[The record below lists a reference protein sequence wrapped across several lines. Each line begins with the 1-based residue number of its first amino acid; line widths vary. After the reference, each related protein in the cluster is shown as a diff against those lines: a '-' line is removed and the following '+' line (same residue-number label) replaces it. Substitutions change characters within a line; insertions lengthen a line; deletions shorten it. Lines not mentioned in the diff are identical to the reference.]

1 MNNLAKEEKGT
12 EIIREL
18 IKEALTEKACDIH
31 FEPQK
36 DGSFIVKYRI
46 EEGLK
51 EIKLL
56 AFEITEKVIFQ
67 LKKMAGMNDETTA
80 AQKGNFFIKTEDNG
94 IELSVRVG
102 TLPLPSGER
111 IVLSINKNKKTC
123 RDKTFN
129 IPDFQK
135 EDIEQ
140 IKEILDKTAG
150 IVFITGTAGSGHTDT
165 WYSALN
171 YISAK
176 RGGSINIISLESSTE
191 CQINGIVRLKIDA
204 SEENEYYNT
213 LKSVIW
219 QDPDV
224 IFIDNI
230 PDRNTGRI
238 ISDIA
243 LTGHMVTVKLNACD
257 IFDGIKTLKKLG
269 FEPCIL
275 ASTLEGA
282 IACRTV
288 KTICKNCIEEYTPDE
303 DISERYYLR
312 LYQRCLRSRISSP
325 EETAKKVSL
334 YRGKGCNEC
343 NHTGY
348 GGHTGLYEILTPDME
363 MKDLFARKLDFKEFK
378 ERLMGKDFVTLRE
391 KALRYALSGV
401 TTLEEAL
408 KVSYSS

>member
-1 MNNLAKEEKGT
+1 MNNSVKEGT
-12 EIIREL
+12 EIIRDL
-18 IKEALTEKACDIH
+18 ITEALAETSGDIH
-31 FEPQK
+31 LEPRK
-36 DGSFIVKYRI
+36 EGGFVVKYRFS
-46 EEGLK
+46 EGLK
-51 EIKLL
+51 EVKSLTRDISEKLIL
-56 AFEITEKVIFQ
+56 Q
-67 LKKMAGMNDETTA
+67 LKNMAGINDEKNIA
-80 AQKGNFFIKTEDNG
+80 GQGNFFMETDGTELYIK
-94 IELSVRVG
+94 VG
-102 TLPLPSGER
+102 TLRLSCGER
-111 IVLSINKNKKTC
+111 IVVSINKSKKIC
-123 RDKTFN
+123 RDRNFN

-140 IKEILDKTAG
+140 IKEIFDKPSG
-150 IVFITGTAGSGHTDT
+150 IVFITGTAGSGHIET

-176 RGGSINIISLESSTE
+176 RGGHINIISLESSQE
-191 CQINGIVRLKIDA
+191 SPIKGVIQLKVDDA
-204 SEENEYYNT
+204 RENEYYET

-230 PDRNTGRI
+230 PDRHTARI

-243 LTGHMVTVKLNACD
+243 LTGHMVIVKLNACD
-257 IFDGIKTLKKLG
+257 ILDGINFLKKLG
-269 FEPCIL
+269 FNPCIL

-282 IACRTV
+282 IARRTV
-288 KTICKNCIEEYTPDE
+288 KTICKSCIEEYTPDE

-312 LYQRCLRSRISSP
+312 LYQRCLRSRISSGV
-325 EETAKKVSL
+325 ETAAKVSL
-334 YRGKGCNEC
+334 YRGKGCKEC

-348 GGHTGLYEILTPDME
+348 SGHTGLYEILTPDME

>member
-18 IKEALTEKACDIH
+18 IKEALAEKACDIH

-67 LKKMAGMNDETTA
+67 LKKMAGMNDETTT

-204 SEENEYYNT
+204 SGENEYYNT
-213 LKSVIW
+213 LKSLIW

-269 FEPCIL
+269 
-275 ASTLEGA
+275 
-282 IACRTV
+282 
-288 KTICKNCIEEYTPDE
+288 
-303 DISERYYLR
+303 YYL
-312 LYQRCLRSRISSP
+312 SG
-325 EETAKKVSL
+325 SL
-334 YRGKGCNEC
+334 
-343 NHTGY
+343 
-348 GGHTGLYEILTPDME
+348 
-363 MKDLFARKLDFKEFK
+363 
-378 ERLMGKDFVTLRE
+378 
-391 KALRYALSGV
+391 
-401 TTLEEAL
+401 
-408 KVSYSS
+408 